1 MEMRECDHMSK
12 VTEDGAAPGVVGRE
26 IIEVIDRL
34 NEYAGDNIWED
45 IIYAL
50 PIDDAAIHAAD
61 PTGMSDIIILT
72 DGTRIVWMEGEGVW
86 RAEE

>member
-1 MEMRECDHMSK
+1 MEQT
-12 VTEDGAAPGVVGRE
+12 TEKGAAPGVVGRE
-26 IIEVIDRL
+26 ETIIEVIDRL

-86 RAEE
+86 MEGAEE